1 MQPPAKRERF
11 PPLDAEELP
20 RHRRHVGQGFE
31 RLKASSLALLLPPA
45 AHARSTEFRS
55 RAADFKPCIGATWL
69 PWLRSSFNAATPVL
83 RRPFLAPG
91 VLATNQILPESLHL
105 CRRFDD
111 LHSIFVASPW
121 QKSPV
126 VLQ

>member
-69 PWLRSSFNAATPVL
+69 RSSFNAATPGATPPVPRPWSFGNQPDPAGVAPFVPTL
-83 RRPFLAPG
+83 R
-91 VLATNQILPESLHL
+91 
-105 CRRFDD
+105 
-111 LHSIFVASPW
+111 
-121 QKSPV
+121 
-126 VLQ
+126 